1 MISNSGNDSLNH
13 DRMEQYNTLPCL
25 NITSPNTFHHLT
37 NSDVD
42 LNMPVDQNFSYYS
55 KENFK
60 SNYDKV
66 SNWH

>member
-13 DRMEQYNTLPCL
+13 DRMEQYNTLPRL

-42 LNMPVDQNFSYYS
+42 LNMPVDP
-55 KENFK
+55 KL
-60 SNYDKV
+60 
-66 SNWH
+66 